1 MNISKAKPDDAEALV
16 NLFNQLEDETDFML
30 FEPGER
36 NITVEEQAKKLESWE
51 AASSGVVF
59 IASIG
64 REIVGFVVGV
74 GGTANRN
81 RHSLHIAIGILQA
94 FCGQGIGA
102 ALMQGLESWAI
113 EHSFHRL
120 ALTVMAHN
128 SRAIAL
134 YKKRGFEEEGIKH
147 HALLVNGRYVNE
159 FYMAKLV

>member
-36 NITVEEQAKKLESWE
+36 NITVEEEAKRLESWE

-102 ALMQGLESWAI
+102 SLMQGLESWAI

-120 ALTVMAHN
+120 TDGHGPQQSCN
-128 SRAIAL
+128 SAIQETWL
-134 YKKRGFEEEGIKH
+134 RRRGYKTPCIAR
-147 HALLVNGRYVNE
+147 
-159 FYMAKLV
+159 

>member
-36 NITVEEQAKKLESWE
+36 NITVEKEAKRLESWE

-59 IASIG
+59 IAGIG

-102 ALMQGLESWAI
+102 SLMQGLESWAI

-120 ALTVMAHN
+120 TDGHGPQQSCN
-128 SRAIAL
+128 SAIQETWL
-134 YKKRGFEEEGIKH
+134 RRRGYKTPCIAR
-147 HALLVNGRYVNE
+147 
-159 FYMAKLV
+159 

>member
-120 ALTVMAHN
+120 TDGHGPQQSCN
-128 SRAIAL
+128 SAIQETWL
-134 YKKRGFEEEGIKH
+134 RRRGYKTPCIAR
-147 HALLVNGRYVNE
+147 
-159 FYMAKLV
+159 

>member
-59 IASIG
+59 ITSIG

-102 ALMQGLESWAI
+102 SLMQGLESWAI

-120 ALTVMAHN
+120 TDGHGPQQSCN
-128 SRAIAL
+128 SAIQETWL
-134 YKKRGFEEEGIKH
+134 RRRGYKTPCIAR
-147 HALLVNGRYVNE
+147 
-159 FYMAKLV
+159 

>member
-102 ALMQGLESWAI
+102 SLMQGLESWAI

-120 ALTVMAHN
+120 TDGHGPQQSCN
-128 SRAIAL
+128 SAIQETWL
-134 YKKRGFEEEGIKH
+134 RRRGYKTPCIAR
-147 HALLVNGRYVNE
+147 
-159 FYMAKLV
+159 

>member
-30 FEPGER
+30 FEPSER

-81 RHSLHIAIGILQA
+81 RHSLHKPLLQFSEA
-94 FCGQGIGA
+94 PP
-102 ALMQGLESWAI
+102 SD
-113 EHSFHRL
+113 
-120 ALTVMAHN
+120 
-128 SRAIAL
+128 
-134 YKKRGFEEEGIKH
+134 
-147 HALLVNGRYVNE
+147 
-159 FYMAKLV
+159 KLPW

>member
-1 MNISKAKPDDAEALV
+1 MNISKAKSDDAEALV

-36 NITVEEQAKKLESWE
+36 NITVEEEAKRLESWE

-120 ALTVMAHN
+120 TDGHGPQQSCN
-128 SRAIAL
+128 SAIQETWL
-134 YKKRGFEEEGIKH
+134 RRRGYKTPCIAR
-147 HALLVNGRYVNE
+147 
-159 FYMAKLV
+159 

>member
-36 NITVEEQAKKLESWE
+36 NITVEEEAKRLESWE

-120 ALTVMAHN
+120 TDGHGPQQSCN
-128 SRAIAL
+128 SAIQETWL
-134 YKKRGFEEEGIKH
+134 RRRGYKTPCIAR
-147 HALLVNGRYVNE
+147 
-159 FYMAKLV
+159 